1 MSNVNPYASAAVPVA
16 FAEESARAAFIR
28 RTYLH
33 VAGAV
38 LALVALETV
47 IFTVVPEDMMRG
59 LVQKMS
65 GMGWLLVLGAYMGV
79 SWMARSWATSSVSKG
94 GQYAGLGLYVVAE
107 SVILLPLL
115 YVSMLM
121 DPNLPLMAGIIS
133 VMCFGC
139 LTAFVMMTN
148 VDLSSWGKYL
158 AIAGFAAL
166 AAIVAGMI
174 CGFSLGLF
182 FCGAMIALA
191 CGYILYDTS
200 NVIHHYNT
208 DQHVA
213 ASLALF
219 ASLVL
224 LFWYVLRIAMMFAS
238 DD

>member
-1 MSNVNPYASAAVPVA
+1 MSNMNPYASAAVPAA
-16 FAEESARAAFIR
+16 FADESARAGFIR

-47 IFTVVPEDMMRG
+47 IFTVVPEDMMLG
-59 LVQKMS
+59 IVQKMS

-79 SWMARSWATSSVSKG
+79 SWLARSWATRSTSKAS
-94 GQYAGLGLYVVAE
+94 QYAGLGLYIAAE
-107 SVILLPLL
+107 AVILLPLL
-115 YVSMLM
+115 YISMRM
-121 DPNLPLMAGIIS
+121 DPQLPLMAAIIS
-133 VMCFGC
+133 VLCFGC

-158 AIAGFAAL
+158 AIAGFAAM
-166 AAIVAGMI
+166 AMIVCGMMF
-174 CGFSLGLF
+174 GFSLGLF

>member
-1 MSNVNPYASAAVPVA
+1 MSNMNPYAATAVPAA

-38 LALVALETV
+38 LALIALETV
-47 IFTVVPEDMMRG
+47 IFSVIPEQMMIN
-59 LVQKMS
+59 LVGRMS
-65 GMGWLLVLGAYMGV
+65 GMGWLLVLGAYMAV
-79 SWMARSWATSSVSKG
+79 SWMARSWATSSTSRG
-94 GQYAGLGLYVVAE
+94 AQYAGLGLYVVAE
-107 SVILLPLL
+107 AVILLPLL
-115 YVSMLM
+115 YLSMRL
-121 DPNLPLMAGIIS
+121 DPNLPMMAGI
-133 VMCFGC
+133 VTVLCFAS
-139 LTAFVMMTN
+139 LTAFVFMTN

-158 AIAGFAAL
+158 ALAGFAAI

-182 FCGAMIALA
+182 FCAAMVALA

-200 NVIHHYNT
+200 NVIHHYHT

-224 LFWYVLRIAMMFAS
+224 LFYYVLRIAMMFAS
-238 DD
+238 ED

>member
-1 MSNVNPYASAAVPVA
+1 MNQINPYATEAVPA
-16 FAEESARAAFIR
+16 QFAEESERATFIR
-28 RTYLH
+28 RTYMH

-47 IFTVVPEDMMRG
+47 IFSVVPEQTMMG

-65 GMGWLLVLGAYMGV
+65 GMGWLLVLGAYMAV
-79 SWMARSWATSSVSKG
+79 SWVARSWATRATSKAT
-94 GQYAGLGLYVVAE
+94 QYAGLGLYVAAE

-115 YVSMLM
+115 YISMRL
-121 DPNLPLMAGIIS
+121 DPQLPLFAAIIS
-133 VMCFGC
+133 VLCFGC

-158 AIAGFAAL
+158 AIAGIAAM
-166 AAIVAGMI
+166 AMIVCGMI
-174 CGFSLGLF
+174 FGFSLGLF
-182 FCGAMIALA
+182 FCGAMVGLA

-200 NVIHHYNT
+200 NVIHHYRT
-208 DQHVA
+208 DQYVA
-213 ASLALF
+213 ASLSLF

>member
-1 MSNVNPYASAAVPVA
+1 MSNINPYAADATPAA

-28 RTYLH
+28 RTYMH

-47 IFTVVPEDMMRG
+47 IFTVVPEETMFG

-79 SWMARSWATSSVSKG
+79 SWMARSWATSSVSRG

-107 SVILLPLL
+107 SIILLPLL
-115 YVSMLM
+115 YVSMRI
-121 DPNLPLMAGIIS
+121 DPQLPLMAGIIS
-133 VMCFGC
+133 VLCFGC

-148 VDLSSWGKYL
+148 IDLASWGKYL

-182 FCGAMIALA
+182 FSAAMIALA
-191 CGYILYDTS
+191 CGYIMYDTS
-200 NVIHHYNT
+200 NVVHHYHT